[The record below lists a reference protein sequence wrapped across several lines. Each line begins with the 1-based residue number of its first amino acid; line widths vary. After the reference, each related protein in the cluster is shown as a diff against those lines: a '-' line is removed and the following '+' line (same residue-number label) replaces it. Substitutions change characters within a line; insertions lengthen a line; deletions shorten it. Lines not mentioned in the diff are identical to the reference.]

1 MSFENDMHSG
11 LGKTRAVPSIVELYL
26 AEFSAAI
33 EDLNLQGQNA
43 ASDAFKI
50 ALNTIQSKL
59 NHIVEQL
66 TQI

>member
-43 ASDAFKI
+43 ASDAFKM
-50 ALNTIQSKL
+50 ALNTIQ
-59 NHIVEQL
+59 
-66 TQI
+66 

>member
-33 EDLNLQGQNA
+33 EDLNLRPSR
-43 ASDAFKI
+43 SDHD
-50 ALNTIQSKL
+50 AL
-59 NHIVEQL
+59 HPD
-66 TQI
+66 

>member
-11 LGKTRAVPSIVELYL
+11 LGKTRAVPGIVELYL
-26 AEFSAAI
+26 TEFSAAI

-43 ASDAFKI
+43 ASDAFKM

>member
-33 EDLNLQGQNA
+33 ENLNLQVQNA
-43 ASDAFKI
+43 ASDAFKM
-50 ALNTIQSKL
+50 ALNTK
-59 NHIVEQL
+59 
-66 TQI
+66 

>member
-11 LGKTRAVPSIVELYL
+11 LEKTRAVPSIVELYL

-43 ASDAFKI
+43 NSDAFKM